1 MKRFITCAMMT
12 IRGREGGR
20 IDALSHVAGA
30 AFLAAGLIAGING
43 AIAQTQAPGPSGG
56 SGSAPASP
64 AAGPPSAE
72 ASRADTLATIVVTGT
87 SIHTDSAA
95 YQSAPVSVITS
106 EAIQQSGAANIEQY
120 FQSQPAFVLSGQSS
134 YSNTG
139 ASTGVNGT
147 GIGGTTL
154 NLRGIGPQYT
164 LILVNGRRFQSEDPA
179 NLDLIPLD
187 AIDRVEILK
196 SGASAIYGSD
206 AVAGVVNIITK
217 KTADGVS
224 VDGQFGKSGGGDADT
239 SHLSVSWGK
248 SIDQLNLFAT
258 AEYFKRDGLTG
269 GQRSIS
275 ANPDLSRF
283 NSNYDYQPYPYSSP
297 AEIFLPDGTAPL
309 WLDPSSFTC
318 GSYSRD
324 PASYVPVNPHLYAN
338 SCGAQLNEGKRSLI
352 NPQRKGTAF
361 ASIDY
366 TFADGPTFY
375 ADFDFARSLSET
387 IGTLYGTD
395 GFGDPACTGTACP
408 LSPIPA
414 SNYWNPFGIP
424 IQDVT
429 YGLPEIGPQT
439 LHIDTSAWWLNAGI
453 KGSLGKIQYDVGG
466 AYYYSYAN
474 LVQYNV
480 YSNAGIYAAENRSGP
495 EALNLFCNAC
505 NTPAQL
511 AGVAASGSVQ
521 NWEEMA
527 LFNAHAY
534 APIYTMPS
542 GDVNV
547 ALGAEYQRDTYIVQP
562 DSIMLDHGL
571 NVDYSSPADVG
582 RRYTA
587 VYVEG
592 QLPIFGNDF
601 TIPGVAS
608 LGLDAAVR
616 YENIQ
621 SVGSTTDPTVSVR
634 WEPIKNIVAVRG
646 SYGTSFR
653 APPVTALDAPTTT
666 TVFAGTNPVTG
677 QAQDYVVIGGGNKN
691 LKPETASYT
700 NYGIV
705 LTPPVA
711 GTLTVQLDRWSIK
724 QKNIVISTDPQ
735 LVVDGI
741 QPGGTFTA
749 ANGQPGIYSL
759 YMNAAGQQVNGTD
772 LNIDYRFRTD
782 AAGLFDLSLAG
793 TYLNSFKVDASTGAG
808 FVQYAGGTAL
818 ASSLSSPAGL
828 PKIRSLFSTNW
839 AFGAFSTTYLLHYTG
854 SYIDPTIPGGVSL
867 GSYVTHDIQLN
878 IDCGKLWADSW
889 ASPVSVTLGV
899 NDLTDAKAPIF
910 YGGQPGGFQATGYDT
925 SIVNPTGRFFYAAVH
940 VSFPRNR

>member
-1 MKRFITCAMMT
+1 MT
-12 IRGREGGR
+12 IRVRKGSG
-20 IDALSHVAGA
+20 IDAISHIAGA
-30 AFLAAGLIAGING
+30 AFLAAALIAGAPG
-43 AIAQTQAPGPSGG
+43 AMAQAQTPGTPGAEPS
-56 SGSAPASP
+56 P
-64 AAGPPSAE
+64 
-72 ASRADTLATIVVTGT
+72 ADTLTTIVVTGT
-87 SIHTDSAA
+87 SIHSDSAA

-106 EAIQQSGAANIEQY
+106 EAIQHSGATNIEQY
-120 FQSQPAFVLSGQSS
+120 FQTQPAFVLSGQSS

-139 ASTGVNGT
+139 ASTGVDGT

-217 KTADGVS
+217 KTADGLS
-224 VDGQFGKSGGGDADT
+224 FDGQFGESGRRDAET

-248 SIDQLNLFAT
+248 STDQLNLFAT
-258 AEYFKRDGLTG
+258 AEYFKREGLTG
-269 GQRSIS
+269 GQRSLS

-283 NSNYDYQPYPYSSP
+283 DSNYDYQPYPYSSP
-297 AEIFLPDGTAPL
+297 AEIFLPDGTGPL
-309 WLDPSSFTC
+309 WLDPGRFAC
-318 GSYSRD
+318 GSSGRN
-324 PASYVPVNPHLYAN
+324 PADYVPVNPHLYAN
-338 SCGAQLNEGKRSLI
+338 SCGARLNEGKRSLI

-361 ASIDY
+361 ASMDY
-366 TFADGPTFY
+366 TFANGPTVY

-408 LSPIPA
+408 MSPIPA
-414 SNYWNPFGIP
+414 SNYWNPFGVP

-439 LHIDTSAWWLNAGI
+439 LHINTSAWRLNMGI
-453 KGSLGKIQYDVGG
+453 KGALGKLQYDVGG

-480 YSNAGIYAAENRSGP
+480 YSNAGIYAAENRPGP
-495 EALNLFCNAC
+495 QGINLFCNDC

-542 GDVNV
+542 GDINV

-562 DSIMLDHGL
+562 DSIMLNHGL
-571 NVDYSSPADVG
+571 NVDYSSPADAG

-592 QLPIFGNDF
+592 QLPIFGKDF

-608 LGLDAAVR
+608 LGLDAAAR
-616 YENIQ
+616 YENVQ
-621 SVGSTTDPTVSVR
+621 DVGSTTDPTVSVR
-634 WEPIKNIVAVRG
+634 WEPIKNVVALRG
-646 SYGTSFR
+646 AYGTSFR

-666 TVFAGTNPVTG
+666 SVFAGTNPVTG
-677 QAQDYVVIGGGNKN
+677 QPQDYVVIGGGNKN
-691 LKPETASYT
+691 LKPETAAYT

-705 LTPPVA
+705 LTPPGSRA
-711 GTLTVQLDRWSIK
+711 GSLTVQLDRWFIK

-741 QPGGTFTA
+741 QPGGSFTA

-759 YMNAAGQQVNGTD
+759 YMNAAGQRVDGTD
-772 LNIDYRFRTD
+772 LNLDYRVRTGS
-782 AAGLFDLSLAG
+782 AGSIDLSLAG
-793 TYLNSFKVDASTGAG
+793 TYLNSFKVDASTGIG

-818 ASSLSSPAGL
+818 AGSLTSPAGL
-828 PKIRSLFSTNW
+828 PKVRALFSANW
-839 AFGAFSTTYLLHYTG
+839 AYGAFSTTYLFHYTG
-854 SYIDPTIPGGVSL
+854 SYIDPTIPGGV
-867 GSYVTHDIQLN
+867 
-878 IDCGKLWADSW
+878 
-889 ASPVSVTLGV
+889 PV
-899 NDLTDAKAPIF
+899 
-910 YGGQPGGFQATGYDT
+910 
-925 SIVNPTGRFFYAAVH
+925 
-940 VSFPRNR
+940 

>member
-1 MKRFITCAMMT
+1 MT
-12 IRGREGGR
+12 IRVREEGG
-20 IDALSHVAGA
+20 IDALSHIA
-30 AFLAAGLIAGING
+30 AAVFLAAALIGGTRG
-43 AIAQTQAPGPSGG
+43 AMAQAQTPGSSGA
-56 SGSAPASP
+56 SGSAPASS
-64 AAGPPSAE
+64 AVGPPGAA
-72 ASRADTLATIVVTGT
+72 ASPADTLTTIVVTGT
-87 SIHTDSAA
+87 SIHSDSAA
-95 YQSAPVSVITS
+95 YQSAPVSVVTS
-106 EAIQQSGAANIEQY
+106 EAIRHSGATNIEQY
-120 FQSQPAFVLSGQSS
+120 FQTQPAFVLSGQSS
-134 YSNTG
+134 SSNTG
-139 ASTGVNGT
+139 ASTGSDGT
-147 GIGGTTL
+147 SIGGTTL

-217 KTADGVS
+217 RTADGLS
-224 VDGQFGKSGGGDADT
+224 FDGQFGQSGRRDADT
-239 SHLSVSWGK
+239 SHLSISWGK
-248 SIDQLNLFAT
+248 SIDQLNVFAT
-258 AEYFKRDGLTG
+258 AEYYKREGLTG
-269 GQRSIS
+269 GQRSLS

-283 NSNYDYQPYPYSSP
+283 DSNYDYQPYPYSSP
-297 AEIFLPDGTAPL
+297 AQIFLPDGTGPL
-309 WLDPSSFTC
+309 WLDPSRFGC
-318 GSYSRD
+318 GTYSRN
-324 PASYVPVNPHLYAN
+324 PADYVPVDPHLYAN

-361 ASIDY
+361 GSMEYA
-366 TFADGPTFY
+366 FANGPTLY

-395 GFGDPACTGTACP
+395 GFGDPACTGAACP
-408 LSPIPA
+408 MSPIPA
-414 SNYWNPFGIP
+414 SNYWNPFGVP
-424 IQDVT
+424 IQDVA

-439 LHIDTSAWWLNAGI
+439 LHIDMTAWRLNMGI
-453 KGSLGKIQYDVGG
+453 KGAAGKVQYDVGG

-480 YSNAGIYAAENRSGP
+480 YSNAGIYAAENRPGA
-495 EALNLFCNAC
+495 EAINLFCNDC

-534 APIYTMPS
+534 APIYSLPS

-562 DSIMLDHGL
+562 DSIMLEHGL
-571 NVDYSSPADVG
+571 NVDYSSPADAG

-592 QLPIFGNDF
+592 QLPIFGNAF
-601 TIPGVAS
+601 TMPGVAS
-608 LGLDAAVR
+608 LGLDVAAR

-634 WEPIKNIVAVRG
+634 WEPIKNVVALRG

-653 APPVTALDAPTTT
+653 APPLTALNAPTTT
-666 TVFAGTNPVTG
+666 SVYAGTNPVTG
-677 QAQDYVVIGGGNKN
+677 QSQNYVVIAGGNKN
-691 LKPETASYT
+691 LMPETASYT

-705 LTPPVA
+705 ITPPGSA
-711 GTLTVQLDRWSIK
+711 AHSLTVQLDRWFIK
-724 QKNIVISTDPQ
+724 QKNIVILTDPQ

-741 QPGGTFTA
+741 QPGGSFTA

-772 LNIDYRFRTD
+772 LDLDYRFRSDT
-782 AAGLFDLSLAG
+782 AGSFDLRLSG
-793 TYLNSFKVDASTGAG
+793 TYLNSFRVDAATGAG
-808 FVQYAGGTAL
+808 LVQYAGGTAL
-818 ASSLSSPAGL
+818 ASSLTSPAGL
-828 PKIRSLFSTNW
+828 PKVRSLLSASW
-839 AFGAFSTTYLLHYTG
+839 AYRAFSTTYQVHYTG
-854 SYIDPTIPGGVSL
+854 SYVDPTIPDGVPVDR
-867 GSYVTHDIQLN
+867 YVTHDIQLN
-878 IDCGKLWADSW
+878 IDCGKLWENSW

-899 NDLTDAKAPIF
+899 EDFTDAKVPIF
-910 YGGQPGGFQATGYDT
+910 YGGEPGGLQATGYDP

-940 VSFPRNR
+940 VSFPRHP

>member
-1 MKRFITCAMMT
+1 MT
-12 IRGREGGR
+12 IRVREGGG
-20 IDALSHVAGA
+20 IEGLSHIAGV
-30 AFLAAGLIAGING
+30 AFLTAALIVGTHG
-43 AIAQTQAPGPSGG
+43 AMAQAQTPGPPGG

-64 AAGPPSAE
+64 AVGPPGAE
-72 ASRADTLATIVVTGT
+72 PSPADTLSTIVVTGT

-106 EAIQQSGAANIEQY
+106 EAIQQSGATNIEQY
-120 FQSQPAFVLSGQSS
+120 FQTQPAFVLSGQSS

-139 ASTGVNGT
+139 SSTGADGT
-147 GIGGTTL
+147 SIGGTTL

-164 LILVNGRRFQSEDPA
+164 LILLNGRRFQSEDPA

-196 SGASAIYGSD
+196 SGASAVYGSD

-217 KTADGVS
+217 KTADGLS
-224 VDGQFGKSGGGDADT
+224 LDGQYGESGRGDSDT

-248 SIDQLNLFAT
+248 SSDQLNVFAT
-258 AEYFKRDGLTG
+258 AEYYKRDGLTR

-283 NSNYDYQPYPYSSP
+283 DSNLPYQVYPYSSP
-297 AEIFLPDGTAPL
+297 AEIFLPDGTGPL
-309 WLDPSSFTC
+309 WLDPSRLAC
-318 GSYSRD
+318 GSYSRN
-324 PASYVPVNPHLYAN
+324 PADYVPVNPHLYAN
-338 SCGAQLNEGKRSLI
+338 SCGAQLNEDKQSLI

-361 ASIDY
+361 ASLDY
-366 TFADGPTFY
+366 TFANGPTIY

-414 SNYWNPFGIP
+414 SNYWNPFGTP

-439 LHIDTSAWWLNAGI
+439 LHIDTTAWRLNTGI
-453 KGSLGKIQYDVGG
+453 KGAVGKVHYDVGG
-466 AYYYSYAN
+466 EFYYSYAN

-480 YSNAGIYAAENRSGP
+480 YSNAGIYAAENRPGP
-495 EALNLFCNAC
+495 AAINLFCNDC

-511 AGVAASGSVQ
+511 AGVAASGSIQ

-562 DSIMLDHGL
+562 DSIMLEHGL
-571 NVDYSSPADVG
+571 NVDYSTPADAG

-592 QLPIFGNDF
+592 QLPIFGKAF

-608 LGLDAAVR
+608 LGLDAAAR
-616 YENIQ
+616 YENIE
-621 SVGSTTDPTVSVR
+621 SVGSRTDPTVSVR
-634 WEPIKNIVAVRG
+634 WEPIANLVAIRG

-653 APPVTALDAPTTT
+653 APPLDAIDAPTTT
-666 TVFAGTNPVTG
+666 SVFAGTNPATG
-677 QAQDYVVIGGGNKN
+677 QPQDYVDVGGGNKN
-691 LKPETASYT
+691 LKPETATYT
-700 NYGIV
+700 NYGVV
-705 LTPPVA
+705 LTPPGGRA
-711 GTLTVQLDRWSIK
+711 GSLTVQLDRWFIK
-724 QKNIVISTDPQ
+724 QKNIVIQTDPQ

-749 ANGQPGIYSL
+749 SNGEPGVYSL

-772 LNIDYRFRTD
+772 LDLDYRFRTD
-782 AAGLFDLSLAG
+782 TAGSIDWRLSG
-793 TYLNSFKVDASTGAG
+793 TYLNSFKVDAATGTG

-818 ASSLSSPAGL
+818 ASSLTSPAGL
-828 PKIRSLFSTNW
+828 PKVRSLLSANW
-839 AFGAFSTTYLLHYTG
+839 AYRAFSTTYLLHYTG
-854 SYIDPTIPGGVSL
+854 SYIDPTIPGGVSV
-867 GSYVTHDIQLN
+867 GSYVTHDIQFN
-878 IDCGKLWADSW
+878 IDCGKLVSANSW
-889 ASPVSVTLGV
+889 ASPVSVTIGV
-899 NDLTDAKAPIF
+899 EDFTDAKVPIF

-940 VSFPRNR
+940 VSLPRHR